1 MKVEAD
7 NELDPLAT
15 VALLDRELPRARLV
29 SGDLSGLQSLQ
40 GGKRMDGFD
49 GEDWSQK
56 DCKSLPE
63 LYGHNLK
70 RQAFFLQIAKFFLR

>member
-7 NELDPLAT
+7 NELDPLTTDT

-40 GGKRMDGFD
+40 GGG
-49 GEDWSQK
+49 G
-56 DCKSLPE
+56 
-63 LYGHNLK
+63 GG
-70 RQAFFLQIAKFFLR
+70 